1 MSSGGDPDPLEEPGS
16 PARMGDQPDSGDNI
30 ERDLLAAL
38 GAEMNM
44 DHEPAPVPSP
54 DQDDELQP
62 DFGDNIERDLL
73 AALDADMDADNEAA
87 PVPSPDQD
95 NESQPGAAVDAPS
108 RGSSPGNNA
117 AAIPNGANEPEDR
130 DNGPDKQDKDKADD
144 ALDGEDDGTEF
155 VFEPGDSD
163 QDTDVPPD
171 HDLEDSDLETVI
183 LNDDPE
189 DKERLRSLYSVPA
202 LFGLGRRMRHA
213 RYVLER
219 SLAEMQQRE
228 EENRREA
235 VERHNEI
242 NRQAREIRR
251 LEERL
256 ERRNNQNQP
265 QTSWLQTLQ
274 EFFLEPVEGGWEGVF
289 AICCHQTNMSRD
301 PTNVHPDLRW
311 ADVFVDLP
319 DAAEEQNDDPVELF
333 DDEDEA
339 SLGDE
344 AESAVIVD
352 DVAEVEPEA
361 NIENSAVRSD
371 EPEVR
376 DFPFDKL
383 PFNVQQR
390 IMEYVFVKPGVI
402 HCLSRLDKR
411 VTPEQG
417 MFPYPCSGTSGLPHR
432 FAYGTRPWSIEESPR
447 PDLELQPLLV
457 SKRWLYLGVHAFY
470 ALNTFAFSSL
480 GEFGRFFNGIG
491 PQRTQRVAHVEV
503 HWQGSVMRAHPTR
516 INQRTLP
523 LNHLTR
529 MRRLQTLT
537 LFIEESAE
545 RRIRRAYEFPKE
557 SEVARENGEEQAGE
571 NGSRRRRDNFDFSAR
586 YLDLRRNCIDDLNPP
601 KSLLKRT
608 ATHAN
613 WRGNRSMRTT
623 HGMDYIYA
631 LRGLQWVRVY
641 EHGHGPAR
649 KLIRDFTFLDDV
661 NKVVTL
667 PKDERHQVESDL
679 RNLIRPKGIQFYQAE
694 NEDAAM
700 VARWY
705 ELGTLPIVHGGS
717 DAASNTSGS
726 DPASGINL
734 DDPASPSSTATSKS
748 HESDDDYLDLVNRM
762 VFPDEIGY
770 QHKRG
775 QLHTPAPTREASPVD
790 EDEDGDIFMLRGV
803 VLPDEPGFRHEPISD
818 DAKSD
823 ASEDDGD
830 SDDELEALIRNS
842 VLPDEAG
849 HQHEPAHE
857 PESDVSMNDSDSE
870 DAAPT
875 VFTTFDPLGS
885 VHGTAPSEWGI
896 DVPQIQRRPADKDR
910 GEEADDEDDLFVN
923 EEKSSAPHPSHQ
935 FLRPSVPASALGRAK
950 SEAIDLTG
958 DEEEEEQD
966 VREREQSRM
975 SSPSVASTDVSGSMY
990 AHTVVGTVRS
1000 FKRES
1005 TAGGDAPETVIDLT
1019 ADDDDDDDGSSHKLP
1034 FAPPT
1039 NIIYDDD
1046 RNGER
1051 SQSVIDDDDNGNKA
1065 PGLAN
1070 DQGVASNPG
1079 SADINND
1086 ESIPEPGHNDGDNKV
1101 PGPTSPVPTSS
1112 PKRSLEDDDGADIQD
1127 NVDSQDEASQED
1139 RGRTKSPGQ
1148 PQPKRRKGNT
1158 GFIISPSPPP
1168 A

>member
-1 MSSGGDPDPLEEPGS
+1 MIW
-16 PARMGDQPDSGDNI
+16 Q
-30 ERDLLAAL
+30 
-38 GAEMNM
+38 
-44 DHEPAPVPSP
+44 
-54 DQDDELQP
+54 
-62 DFGDNIERDLL
+62 
-73 AALDADMDADNEAA
+73 
-87 PVPSPDQD
+87 
-95 NESQPGAAVDAPS
+95 
-108 RGSSPGNNA
+108 
-117 AAIPNGANEPEDR
+117 
-130 DNGPDKQDKDKADD
+130 
-144 ALDGEDDGTEF
+144 
-155 VFEPGDSD
+155 
-163 QDTDVPPD
+163 
-171 HDLEDSDLETVI
+171 
-183 LNDDPE
+183 
-189 DKERLRSLYSVPA
+189 
-202 LFGLGRRMRHA
+202 
-213 RYVLER
+213 
-219 SLAEMQQRE
+219 
-228 EENRREA
+228 
-235 VERHNEI
+235 
-242 NRQAREIRR
+242 
-251 LEERL
+251 
-256 ERRNNQNQP
+256 
-265 QTSWLQTLQ
+265 SWLQTLQ
-274 EFFLEPVEGGWEGVF
+274 EFFLEPVEGGWEAVF

-311 ADVFVDLP
+311 ADVFVDLH

-344 AESAVIVD
+344 AESAVVVD

-361 NIENSAVRSD
+361 NIEDSAVRSD

-571 NGSRRRRDNFDFSAR
+571 NGSRRRRDKFDFSAR

-641 EHGHGPAR
+641 QHGHGPAR
-649 KLIRDFTFLDDV
+649 KLIRDFMFLDDV

-875 VFTTFDPLGS
+875 VFTTFDPLGN

-958 DEEEEEQD
+958 DDEEEEQD

-990 AHTVVGTVRS
+990 AHTVVGTIRS

-1051 SQSVIDDDDNGNKA
+1051 SQSVIDDDDNGKKA

-1070 DQGVASNPG
+1070 DQGAASNPG
-1079 SADINND
+1079 SANINND
-1086 ESIPEPGHNDGDNKV
+1086 KSIPEPGHNDGDNKV
-1101 PGPTSPVPTSS
+1101 PGPTSPVPTLS

-1127 NVDSQDEASQED
+1127 NADSQDEASQED